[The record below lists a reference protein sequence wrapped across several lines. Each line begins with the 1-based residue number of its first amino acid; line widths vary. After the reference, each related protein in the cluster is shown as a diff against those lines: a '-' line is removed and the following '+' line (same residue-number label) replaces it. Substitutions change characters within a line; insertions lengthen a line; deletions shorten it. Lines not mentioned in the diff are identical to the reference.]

1 MIDGKKITLGGR
13 DFIAPPAPFS
23 CIRKYNDVFSGKQT
37 ANLTD
42 MADIVFAA
50 LSRNYPELSQDEFD
64 QKYLDIGNLR
74 NAFEAVMLTSGSKE
88 SAPGEVV
95 PGSPS
100 TGTSSIA
107 S

>member
-1 MIDGKKITLGGR
+1 MIEGKEITLGGR
-13 DFIAPPAPFS
+13 KFIAPPAPFA

-42 MADIVFAA
+42 MADIVYVA
-50 LSRNYPELSQDEFD
+50 LKRNYPDLTQEEFD
-64 QKYLDIGNLR
+64 EKYLDIGNLR
-74 NAFEAVMLTSGSKE
+74 EAFAAVMLTSGGQE
-88 SAPGEVV
+88 SASGEAG

-100 TGTSSIA
+100 TGTSSTV